1 MSAERLGK
9 DPLGMKN
16 YTIVWQYS
24 LFQLND
30 NFRINV
36 FSLIPP

>member
-1 MSAERLGK
+1 MPVERQGK
-9 DPLGMKN
+9 SPLGLKN
-16 YTIVWQYS
+16 YTIVWLYGLS
-24 LFQLND
+24 QLDN